1 VIPTI
6 AKRPLE
12 FEPGSRWAY
21 CNAGIDTLGR
31 IIEVA
36 SGQPY
41 ERFLQQQIF
50 TPLGMADTTFYPSP
64 QERSRIAS
72 LYDSREGKLVP
83 AGYQLL
89 GPTENARY
97 PIPAGG
103 LYSTGGDLARLYQM
117 MLCGGQLRG
126 TRILT
131 EKSVR
136 EMTRVQTGGLTT
148 GFVPGM
154 GFGLGWAV
162 VRQPQGITEMLS
174 PGTFGHGGAFGTQGW
189 IDPKQ
194 DLFVILLIQRVGLPN
209 GDGSEM
215 RRELQEL
222 AVRAIQ

>member
-1 VIPTI
+1 
-6 AKRPLE
+6 
-12 FEPGSRWAY
+12 
-21 CNAGIDTLGR
+21 
-31 IIEVA
+31 
-36 SGQPY
+36 
-41 ERFLQQQIF
+41 
-50 TPLGMADTTFYPSP
+50 M
-64 QERSRIAS
+64 
-72 LYDSREGKLVP
+72 
-83 AGYQLL
+83 
-89 GPTENARY
+89 
-97 PIPAGG
+97 
-103 LYSTGGDLARLYQM
+103 
-117 MLCGGQLRG
+117 
-126 TRILT
+126 T